1 MRLVAIK
8 HFLIVFD
15 RRAGRQLRLEEYDD
29 SARALAAYEAAESGK
44 GQDKMI
50 DVVLV
55 GSDSLDSVKIT
66 HASYFREGVTAQ
78 NFDDYLSEFSRMNGL
93 PAFAG

>member
-1 MRLVAIK
+1 MAISPLK

-15 RRAGRQLRLEEYDD
+15 RRAGRQLRLEEFND
-29 SARALAAYEAAESGK
+29 SERALAAYETAESSK
-44 GQDKMI
+44 GDDKMI

-55 GSDSLDSVKIT
+55 GSDSLESVKVT

-78 NFDDYLSEFSRMNGL
+78 NFEQYLSEFSRQNGL
-93 PAFAG
+93 PAFAS